1 MKPWRRPPVEAD
13 QAVWD
18 QVPEEY
24 AAEEEAVGE
33 QAGWVTVSPGALAN
47 MSAVLRWGAWLLL
60 LAGPLL
66 GLVAFLRPAPAA
78 GVVASASK
86 PSSVVVRDTAGPAGF
101 AQLYVAAYVEAG
113 KGSEASL
120 APYYPLM
127 RDISLEAKAG
137 AQHTDRLAAVRV
149 RQVASGYW
157 SVTVAARV
165 TSAGKSSAASDTTA
179 QELGQDEA
187 GSVPVLRYFQV
198 PVETA
203 GGGGYVAAALP
214 AEVAAPDTSG
224 KAPQLDYGTPV
235 PADTHDAAVAA
246 VGEFLSAYLTG
257 GGELDRYLS
266 PGTDLTAVSPAP
278 YTKVTLTQL
287 AEKGGDFTANAPASE
302 GARRDLLVDVA
313 VTGADGQVRPL
324 SYALALKARAGRWEI
339 AALDA
344 APSLNTTSKEITQ

>member
-1 MKPWRRPPVEAD
+1 MKAWRRPVLEAG
-13 QAVWD
+13 QEAVWD
-18 QVPEEY
+18 EVPEEY
-24 AAEEEAVGE
+24 AAGEEAVGE

-47 MSAVLRWGAWLLL
+47 MSAVLRWGLWLLL

-66 GLVAFLRPAPAA
+66 GLAAFLRPAPAA

-86 PSSVVVRDTAGPAGF
+86 TSSVVVRDTAGPAGF

-137 AQHTDRLAAVRV
+137 AQHADRLAVVRV

-165 TSAGKSSAASDTTA
+165 TSAGKSSTGSA
-179 QELGQDEA
+179 QELGRDEA
-187 GSVPVLRYFQV
+187 TSVPVLRYFQV

-203 GGGGYVAAALP
+203 GGGYVASALP

-287 AEKGGDFTANAPASE
+287 AEKGGDFTANAPAAE

-339 AALDA
+339 AALNA
-344 APSLNTTSKEITQ
+344 APSLNTTSKETAQ